1 MVKNERLQSV
11 IEKDRLLI
19 SSDLSSLIEYDL
31 TNLLQNY
38 FNIEDKVTISVAPQ
52 KEYYQITILGKASGV
67 KPFGIIK

>member
-1 MVKNERLQSV
+1 MAKNKRLQNV

-38 FNIEDKVTISVAPQ
+38 FNIEDKVTISVSPQ
-52 KEYYQITILGKASGV
+52 KECYKITIEGKASGV

>member
-1 MVKNERLQSV
+1 MAKNKRLQNV

-38 FNIEDKVTISVAPQ
+38 FNIEDKVTITVSPQ
-52 KEYYQITILGKASGV
+52 KECYKISIEGKASGV